1 MRSTQM
7 NSMLSLFAI
16 AFSLVSL
23 ITSIAAIVM
32 ILAQR
37 WSTHKIEWKPLTIQD
52 PSETSQNSKEI
63 DDEDG
68 KTLEEALNLQRKG
81 KKQKDQDPLSEILET
96 NNF

>member
-1 MRSTQM
+1 
-7 NSMLSLFAI
+7 
-16 AFSLVSL
+16 
-23 ITSIAAIVM
+23 M